1 MVSSFFDI
9 DLFILNDIIVDIFV
23 RRKSYMKKIKNRIIS
38 GLLAGTIL
46 MTASSCAVKNSNDK
60 NDISDIPSTIDDY
73 DNDAY
78 NANEV
83 IDDIVNDD
91 IVNDDKVVEVLPIED
106 TNINKDDNDYE
117 VVEINNFAYVLYD
130 TPLYD
135 SNMVEIDYMD
145 KYQKVSVINNN
156 GNMSE
161 VCYYRGVDDFVYGYI
176 YNDSYEMLPSLFV
189 EVDISDQIVN
199 MYVDSNLIISSD
211 TVTGKTSTP
220 TRIGYFG
227 ITYKT
232 MDTYLRGSG
241 YCSHVD
247 YWMPFDGGIGLHDA
261 AWRDTFGGDIYI
273 NSGSHGCV
281 NLPNETARTIYNN
294 VEAGS
299 KVLVHK

>member
-1 MVSSFFDI
+1 M
-9 DLFILNDIIVDIFV
+9 N
-23 RRKSYMKKIKNRIIS
+23 KIKNRIIS
-38 GLLAGTIL
+38 SLLAGTIL
-46 MTASSCAVKNSNDK
+46 MTTGGCSLRDK
-60 NDISDIPSTIDDY
+60 NDDNGTNNIPNTIEDY
-73 DNDAY
+73 DSDND
-78 NANEV
+78 NEV
-83 IDDIVNDD
+83 IDDVI
-91 IVNDDKVVEVLPIED
+91 NDDKIIEENVLPIDDANIEDD
-106 TNINKDDNDYE
+106 TNINKEDNTIPSQGNDYE
-117 VVEINNFAYVLYD
+117 IVEVNNFAYVLYD

-135 SNMVEIDYMD
+135 INMIETDYID

-156 GNMSE
+156 GNMTE
-161 VCYYRGVDDFVYGYI
+161 VCYYRGVNDFVYGYI

-199 MYVDSNLIISSD
+199 MYVDSSLVVSSD

-227 ITYKT
+227 ITYKEK
-232 MDTYLRGSG
+232 DTYLRGSD

-261 AWRDTFGGDIYI
+261 DWRDTFGGDIYI

-281 NLPNETARTIYNN
+281 NLPDDVARTIYDN